1 MPPSPLRLKN
11 VLKQQSDINL
21 LLFKAADGNTIALP
35 VQSLLRRNTDQIESI
50 CTQHQVTPA
59 ALAAPSRSAYAW
71 MKFLTD
77 ENNLQLHLD
86 TLRRANEIGT
96 EIIKTHKQGVGELFI
111 DLSYG
116 SSLYKSRTIGKLTTL
131 SISEGFI
138 RSSDEV
144 LSAVLQSALVGKTE
158 ASNRIIRQFS
168 VSEECSDVLLE
179 LDLVAQIAAE
189 TAQGSFYNLDELFE
203 RIDREY
209 FGGKMLKPRLVWS
222 GILSNRKLG
231 HYERTR
237 DRVVLSQILDDRHI
251 PRCVIEFVL
260 YHELLHKH
268 HGIKWVNGRC
278 LAHTPEFRRS
288 ERKFG
293 HYQAA
298 ESFLKQMA
306 VGNW

>member
-11 VLKQQSDINL
+11 VLKQQSDL
-21 LLFKAADGNTIALP
+21 HQLLFNLANGKPIRSS
-35 VQSLLRRNTDQIESI
+35 VQSLLTRTTDQIESI
-50 CTQHQVTPA
+50 CTQHQFTPA

-77 ENNLQLHLD
+77 EDNLQLHLD
-86 TLRRANEIGT
+86 TLGRTIEIGNS
-96 EIIKTHKQGVGELFI
+96 IIKTHQQGVGELFI

-116 SSLYKSRTIGKLTTL
+116 ASLYKSRTIGKLTSL

-144 LSAVLQSALVGKTE
+144 LSAVLQSVLIGKTE
-158 ASNRIIRQFS
+158 ASNQIIRQFG

-189 TAQGSFYNLDELFE
+189 TAQGSCYNLDELFV

-209 FGGKMLKPRLVWS
+209 FGGQMLKPRLVWS
-222 GILSNRKLG
+222 GVLSSRKLG

-237 DRVVLSQILDDRHI
+237 DRVVISQILDHRRI
-251 PRCVIEFVL
+251 PSYVVEFVL
-260 YHELLHKH
+260 YHELLHKQ

-278 LAHTPEFRRS
+278 LAHTPEFRGS

-293 HYQAA
+293 QYQEA
-298 ESFLKQMA
+298 ESFLKQMV
-306 VGNW
+306 VGN

>member
-11 VLKQQSDINL
+11 VLKQQSDINQ
-21 LLFKAADGNTIALP
+21 LLFKLASGDRIQSP
-35 VQSLLRRNTDQIESI
+35 VESLLSRITDQIESI

-59 ALAAPSRSAYAW
+59 ALAAPSRIAYAW
-71 MKFLTD
+71 MKFLTND
-77 ENNLQLHLD
+77 NNLQLHLD
-86 TLRRANEIGT
+86 TLRRASEIGT
-96 EIIKTHKQGVGELFI
+96 DIIKTHEQGVGEVFI

-116 SSLYKSRTIGKLTTL
+116 SSLYKARTIGKLTTL

-144 LSAVLQSALVGKTE
+144 LAAVLQSALLGKTE
-158 ASNRIIRQFS
+158 ASNQIIRQFGM
-168 VSEECSDVLLE
+168 SEECSDVLLE

-189 TAQGSFYNLDELFE
+189 TAIGSYYNLDELFE
-203 RIDREY
+203 RIAREY
-209 FGGKMLKPRLVWS
+209 FGGQMLKPRLVWS
-222 GILSNRKLG
+222 GVLSSRKLG

-237 DRVVLSQILDDRHI
+237 DRVVMSQILDDRRI
-251 PRCVIEFVL
+251 PRCVVEFVL

-278 LAHTPEFRRS
+278 LVHTPEFRRS
-288 ERKFG
+288 EGKFRQ
-293 HYQAA
+293 YQEA

-306 VGNW
+306 AGF